1 MLSVEFPNGF
11 QLAIE
16 TPEALAR
23 AVQNRLAQSP
33 DWGTPLP
40 TDDQLR
46 ILTSATLLPSE

>member
-23 AVQNRLAQSP
+23 AVQNRLAHP
-33 DWGTPLP
+33 PIGGLLC
-40 TDDQLR
+40 QLM
-46 ILTSATLLPSE
+46 IS